1 MRVGEDFP
9 VRVRN
14 ERKKL
19 VPFLKKCLSEK
30 KNAYIKYDKLVIDDD
45 IYVYDDMK
53 NVPVLV
59 AK

>member
-1 MRVGEDFP
+1 M
-9 VRVRN
+9 
-14 ERKKL
+14 
-19 VPFLKKCLSEK
+19 PFLKKCLSER

>member
-14 ERKKL
+14 E
-19 VPFLKKCLSEK
+19 KKC
-30 KNAYIKYDKLVIDDD
+30 YIKYDKLVIDND